1 MALKGKFKVALI
13 ASVCLAVFI
22 AVMVLYVLLEPT
34 KLVSFIQ
41 KYLFILSFILTLM
54 FIGLGFM
61 SKWLLEKSE

>member
-22 AVMVLYVLLEPT
+22 AIMVLYVLLEPT

-61 SKWLLEKSE
+61 SKWLLGKSE